1 MSIRLVVVRRVDGG
15 SETRGHRVQR
25 SPTMQ
30 YLILIYDTESATPSP
45 EPPDPAVWAQVMG
58 DYNAYTAML
67 RDTGA
72 YIAGEALHNVTTAT
86 TLRTDASGQIV
97 TTDGP
102 FAETKE
108 ALGGFYLVEAKDLD
122 AALALGAA
130 CPGVKFGSI
139 EVRPVID
146 LSGAPADAP
155 VGAAA
160 AD

>member
-1 MSIRLVVVRRVDGG
+1 
-15 SETRGHRVQR
+15 
-25 SPTMQ
+25 MQ
-30 YLILIYDTESATPSP
+30 YLILIYDTESANPSP
-45 EPPDPAVWAQVMG
+45 EPPDPAVWGQVMG
-58 DYNAYTAML
+58 DYNAYTQML

-72 YIAGEALHNVTTAT
+72 FIAGEALHPVTTAT
-86 TLRTDASGQIV
+86 TLRTGPDGQLV

-108 ALGGFYLVEAKDLD
+108 ALGGFYLVEAPDLD
-122 AALALGAA
+122 AALALGAK

-146 LSGAPADAP
+146 FSGAGANAP

>member
-1 MSIRLVVVRRVDGG
+1 MQLPGIGAEAVPDQVG
-15 SETRGHRVQR
+15 RG
-25 SPTMQ
+25 
-30 YLILIYDTESATPSP
+30 E
-45 EPPDPAVWAQVMG
+45 
-58 DYNAYTAML
+58 
-67 RDTGA
+67 RDRQDVG
-72 YIAGEALHNVTTAT
+72 
-86 TLRTDASGQIV
+86 LRTGPDGQLV

-108 ALGGFYLVEAKDLD
+108 ALGGFYLVEAPDLD
-122 AALALGAA
+122 AALALGAK

-146 LSGAPADAP
+146 FSGAGAEAP